1 MQDHAI
7 SYEERSR
14 GSVVELTT
22 IIAQDNFD
30 GMTKLCGDIGEKIDK
45 VGKCHTPK
53 FQNLECD

>member
-30 GMTKLCGDIGEKIDK
+30 GTTKLCGDIGEKIDK

-53 FQNLECD
+53 FTKI